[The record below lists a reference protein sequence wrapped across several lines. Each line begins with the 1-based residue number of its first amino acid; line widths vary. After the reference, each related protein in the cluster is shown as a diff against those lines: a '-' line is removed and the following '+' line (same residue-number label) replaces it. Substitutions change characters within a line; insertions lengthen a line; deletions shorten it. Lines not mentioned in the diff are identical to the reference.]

1 MPEMLLAPPF
11 PRSAVM
17 AAAARA
23 AHLLVDRP
31 PHLHVDEVAA
41 RLLDADGTE
50 PIGYHLRLAD
60 NPLLCAVRVEATCRA
75 RFADDVLLASR
86 ARQLVVLGA
95 GLDTS
100 AHRHP
105 GIDVYEVDLP
115 AAQQAKRAAVA
126 RAGLT
131 DAVRYVPADLARD
144 GLAPALLAAGADSSR
159 ALVVT
164 ALGLTMYLDPQAVA
178 GLLAQVAGWPGGAE
192 LVADHLLP
200 ADGQAAREYAAG
212 VGTAVADGGEAW
224 RSAFTAQQ
232 MGALCLQA
240 GFGQVRTLRPEQAVP
255 AACWRR
261 TDALRP
267 GSTSGF
273 VHAGTGPTTTD
284 GALSP
289 R

>member
-1 MPEMLLAPPF
+1 MSEMLLAPPF

-31 PHLHVDEVAA
+31 PYLHVDEIAA

-50 PIGYHLRLAD
+50 PIGYHQRLTD

-75 RFADDVLLASR
+75 RFADDVVLASR

-115 AAQQAKRAAVA
+115 AAQETKRAATA

-131 DAVRYVPADLARD
+131 GVVRYVPADLAQVA
-144 GLAPALLAAGADSSR
+144 LAPALVTAGADPTQP
-159 ALVVT
+159 LVVT
-164 ALGLTMYLDPQAVA
+164 ALGLTMYLDPDAVA
-178 GLLAQVAGWPGGAE
+178 GLLAQVAHWPGGAE
-192 LVADHLLP
+192 LVADHLL
-200 ADGQAAREYAAG
+200 
-212 VGTAVADGGEAW
+212 
-224 RSAFTAQQ
+224 
-232 MGALCLQA
+232 
-240 GFGQVRTLRPEQAVP
+240 
-255 AACWRR
+255 
-261 TDALRP
+261 
-267 GSTSGF
+267 
-273 VHAGTGPTTTD
+273 
-284 GALSP
+284 
-289 R
+289 